1 VPKTVMKNCRFWQFF
16 FIKFSLKLV
25 LTNAAGRA
33 QMARPVFREIRQLWN
48 FSQKKCFCAQAY
60 PIPIMRSG
68 RGRQAWPVLP
78 AGNPIWLFFARKSGL
93 AYASEFPTNALP
105 HLFPCRSVF
114 LAISPHFSCK
124 TALFLEFSIKF
135 CYNTKKNVKFIKKLW
150 KISQISA
157 K

>member
-1 VPKTVMKNCRFWQFF
+1 MKNCHFWQFF
-16 FIKFSLKLV
+16 FHQKFLKLV

-33 QMARPVFREIRQLWN
+33 QMARPVFRGVCQLWN
-48 FSQKKCFCAQAY
+48 FSQKKCFCAQTY
-60 PIPIMRSG
+60 PIPIKRSG

-93 AYASEFPTNALP
+93 AYASEFPTNVPP

-114 LAISPHFSCK
+114 LVMSPHFSHK

-135 CYNTKKNVKFIKKLW
+135 CYNIKKNVKFIKNLW
-150 KISQISA
+150 KISQIPA